1 MTTRKQ
7 AQPKSNGSYLNTLQ
21 MVLDK
26 LREVPLFAHLN
37 EAEMRAVG
45 GLFQQTSAQAGQS
58 FVWRGG
64 TDTHLYII
72 RTGRVFARTPDN
84 IYTEEQLNSK
94 ILRDGWVFNQD
105 SFLTGQPNEH
115 AFEAMDD
122 GTTVW
127 RVPRDGFLDL
137 LQRHPTLRNNLNAP
151 TLIAPSTVTVEE
163 VHNAHEVM
171 ADHTHIPAD
180 NAPFDIFERLKAKG
194 PFKGLDVSVIK
205 EIVKDRTVIEL
216 KPGELIVERGGTDTS
231 LYIVTEG
238 RLMIREA
245 TDKYVDKRKM
255 IVSAGGTAND
265 VSFMTGRQNYE
276 TLEALQNLKMWA
288 VKREHF
294 QAYLQANPEIS
305 ARLQPEPEIKK
316 ILDDQAQHDWL
327 QEGEVMM
334 VFQRK
339 HWWVIV
345 ESSWVWWITLALLVG
360 GNLASR
366 QYDLNGQNLYGL
378 LMNYQFGQMSPVR
391 TGWVILFISV
401 LLLLAWHLYDWY
413 NDFYAVTDR
422 RVVHREEVKWVSRVF
437 NEAPIE
443 KVQNV
448 TVNRRTLASAFLN
461 MGDVEMDQV
470 GSDAR
475 VIFAHITNPES
486 VAKAVTTQQHRRSI
500 TEKASDREKRREQ
513 VRKQMEL
520 KDRPGDLPPAPKA
533 KMNVRRKPW
542 DSLLDHV
549 LGRDVK
555 HWLGTLLPVGRL
567 VVGDDVV
574 YRKHPFDLFINVG
587 APLALVLLYGGV
599 LVYAWLVAPVLG
611 GFLLSWPFYVPV
623 GVVGL
628 FLVLWLV
635 YRYED
640 WRNDF
645 FVLGK
650 DKVIDIDR
658 KPFGIS
664 SQRREAGFD
673 KIQGITSTSTGT
685 LNQILGIG
693 DVIIAT
699 GAAGNE
705 LVWQRVANP
714 EAIQKE
720 ITTRIA
726 TQKRKQ
732 EEDRIVDEYQRWAE
746 WLGIYDELARVH
758 EREQLK

>member
-1 MTTRKQ
+1 
-7 AQPKSNGSYLNTLQ
+7 
-21 MVLDK
+21 
-26 LREVPLFAHLN
+26 
-37 EAEMRAVG
+37 
-45 GLFQQTSAQAGQS
+45 
-58 FVWRGG
+58 
-64 TDTHLYII
+64 
-72 RTGRVFARTPDN
+72 
-84 IYTEEQLNSK
+84 
-94 ILRDGWVFNQD
+94 
-105 SFLTGQPNEH
+105 
-115 AFEAMDD
+115 
-122 GTTVW
+122 
-127 RVPRDGFLDL
+127 
-137 LQRHPTLRNNLNAP
+137 
-151 TLIAPSTVTVEE
+151 
-163 VHNAHEVM
+163 
-171 ADHTHIPAD
+171 
-180 NAPFDIFERLKAKG
+180 
-194 PFKGLDVSVIK
+194 
-205 EIVKDRTVIEL
+205 
-216 KPGELIVERGGTDTS
+216 
-231 LYIVTEG
+231 
-238 RLMIREA
+238 
-245 TDKYVDKRKM
+245 
-255 IVSAGGTAND
+255 
-265 VSFMTGRQNYE
+265 
-276 TLEALQNLKMWA
+276 
-288 VKREHF
+288 
-294 QAYLQANPEIS
+294 
-305 ARLQPEPEIKK
+305 
-316 ILDDQAQHDWL
+316 
-327 QEGEVMM
+327 MM

-345 ESSWVWWITLALLVG
+345 ESSWVWWTALLLLLG
-360 GNLASR
+360 GNIASR
-366 QYDLNGQNLYGL
+366 QYDLNGQTLYAL
-378 LMNYQFGQMSPVR
+378 LMSYRLGQTTPAW
-391 TGWVILFISV
+391 TGWLISLISV
-401 LLLLAWHLYDWY
+401 LLFIVWHLYDWY

-461 MGDVEMDQV
+461 LGDVEMDQV
-470 GSDAR
+470 GSESK
-475 VIFAHITNPES
+475 VIFAHITNPEF
-486 VAKAVTTQQHRRSI
+486 VAKAVTTQQHRRNI

-533 KMNVRRKPW
+533 KMNIRRKPW
-542 DSLLDHV
+542 DSLLDRV

-555 HWLGTLLPVGRL
+555 NWLGTLLPAGRL
-567 VVGDDVV
+567 VVGDDIV
-574 YRKHPFDLFINVG
+574 YRKHPYDLFINVA
-587 APLALVLLYGGV
+587 APLALVLLYGAALIYV
-599 LVYAWLVAPVLG
+599 WLAGSALG
-611 GFLLSWPFYVPV
+611 SFLLSWPIYIPV
-623 GVVGL
+623 GLIGV
-628 FLVLWLV
+628 FLIFWLL

-673 KIQGITSTSTGT
+673 KIQGITAKSTGT

-732 EEDRIVDEYQRWAE
+732 EEDKIVDEYQRWAE

>member
-7 AQPKSNGSYLNTLQ
+7 AQPKSSGSYLNTLQ

-58 FVWRGG
+58 FVWCGG

-94 ILRDGWVFNQD
+94 ILRDGWIFNQD

-115 AFEAMDD
+115 AFEAMDN

-151 TLIAPSTVTVEE
+151 TLIAPSTVTMEE

-180 NAPFDIFERLKAKG
+180 NAPFDIFEMLKAKG

-238 RLMIREA
+238 RLMTREA
-245 TDKYVDKRKM
+245 TDKYVDKRKT
-255 IVSAGGTAND
+255 IVSVGGTAND
-265 VSFMTGRQNYE
+265 VSFVTGRQNYE
-276 TLEALQNLKMWA
+276 TLEALQSLKMWV
-288 VKREHF
+288 VKRERF
-294 QAYLQANPEIS
+294 QAYLQANPEIGAS
-305 ARLQPEPEIKK
+305 LQLESEIKK

-327 QEGEVMM
+327 QDGEVMM
-334 VFQRK
+334 IFQRK

-345 ESSWVWWITLALLVG
+345 ESSWVWWIALVLLLIS
-360 GNLASR
+360 NFASR
-366 QYDLNGQNLYGL
+366 QFDLNGQSLYAL
-378 LMNYQFGQMSPVR
+378 LMSYQLRQVSPVWV
-391 TGWVILFISV
+391 GWVILLISV
-401 LLLLAWHLYDWY
+401 LLLLTWHLYDWY

-422 RVVHREEVKWVSRVF
+422 RVLHREEIKWVSRVF

-461 MGDVEMDQV
+461 LGDVEMDQV
-470 GSDAR
+470 GSESK
-475 VIFAHITNPES
+475 VTFANISDPES
-486 VAKAVTTQQHRRSI
+486 VAKAVTTQQHRRNI
-500 TEKASDREKRREQ
+500 TAKASDREKRREQ

-520 KDRPGDLPPAPKA
+520 KDRPSDLPSVPKA

-542 DSLLDHV
+542 DSLLDRV
-549 LGRDVK
+549 FGRDVK
-555 HWLGTLLPVGRL
+555 NWLGSLLPVGRL
-567 VVGDDVV
+567 VVGDDIV
-574 YRKHPFDLFINVG
+574 YRKHLFDLLINIG
-587 APLALVLLYGGV
+587 TPLGLALLYGAA
-599 LVYAWLVAPVLG
+599 LVYVWLVVPVLG
-611 GFLLSWPFYVPV
+611 GFLLSWPISVPV
-623 GVVGL
+623 GLVGAFLAFWL
-628 FLVLWLV
+628 F

-640 WRNDF
+640 WRNDL

-673 KIQGITSTSTGT
+673 KIQGITATSTGT

-693 DVIIAT
+693 DVIIVTGAT
-699 GAAGNE
+699 GSE
-705 LVWQRVANP
+705 LVWQRVAHP
-714 EAIQKE
+714 ELIQKE
-720 ITTRIA
+720 ITTRMEA
-726 TQKRKQ
+726 LRRKR
-732 EEDRIVDEYQRWAE
+732 EEDKIVDEYQRWAE

-758 EREQLK
+758 ER